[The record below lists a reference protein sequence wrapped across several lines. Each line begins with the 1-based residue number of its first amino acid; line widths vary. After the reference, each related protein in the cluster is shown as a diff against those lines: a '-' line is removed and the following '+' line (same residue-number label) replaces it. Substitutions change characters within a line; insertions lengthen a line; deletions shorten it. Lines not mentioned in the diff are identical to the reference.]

1 MSKVIWIENK
11 ILTTDQ
17 PVWWDK
23 ESGYA
28 NAFGRT
34 LSHNPFLFF
43 LFFFREEAS
52 NFSLRMH

>member
-43 LFFFREEAS
+43 REEAS